1 MNAKHAFTRLG
12 LSLAL
17 PLLMS
22 SNLALAHAGH
32 DHSGH
37 AEQPPAARQEKASV
51 RFADVSLLDQ
61 DGMPVRLEKDL
72 VGDHLVVMGFI
83 YTSCTTVCPV
93 VSSIMGKVQQ
103 QLGGRVGEEIHL
115 VSISVDPQRDDS
127 KRLQSYAK
135 AFQKGPGWSWLTG
148 TPYAITE
155 TLKGLGSF
163 SADLSQHPPLILVG
177 DGRSGHWTRYYGF
190 TDPAVLVAEINRL
203 SARRVHAKST
213 AIAEH
218 HADHTGDHNEVQP

>member
-1 MNAKHAFTRLG
+1 
-12 LSLAL
+12 
-17 PLLMS
+17 
-22 SNLALAHAGH
+22 
-32 DHSGH
+32 
-37 AEQPPAARQEKASV
+37 AARQEKASV
-51 RFADVSLLDQ
+51 RFADVSLLNQ

-103 QLGGRVGEEIHL
+103 QLGGRVGQDIHL
-115 VSISVDPQRDDS
+115 VSISVDPQRDDA
-127 KRLQSYAK
+127 KRLQDYAK

-148 TPYAITE
+148 TPYAISE

-177 DGRSGHWTRYYGF
+177 DGRTGHWTRYYGF
-190 TDPAVLVAEINRL
+190 TDPAVLIDEINRL
-203 SARRVHAKST
+203 GARRVHAKST
-213 AIAEH
+213 AIADH
-218 HADHTGDHNEVQP
+218 HEVQP

>member
-1 MNAKHAFTRLG
+1 MNAKHSYQLLA

-17 PLLMS
+17 A

-32 DHSGH
+32 DHKGH
-37 AEQPPAARQEKASV
+37 AEQPPAARQEKTSV
-51 RFADVSLLDQ
+51 RFADVSLLNQ

-103 QLGGRVGEEIHL
+103 QLGGRVGEEIHM
-115 VSISVDPQRDDS
+115 VSISVDPQRDDA
-127 KRLQSYAK
+127 KRLQDYAK

-148 TPYAITE
+148 TPYAVTE

-190 TDPAVLVAEINRL
+190 TDPTVLAKEVEKL
-203 SARRVHAKST
+203 SGQRTHAKHT
-213 AIAEH
+213 AIAMEQ
-218 HADHTGDHNEVQP
+218 QP

>member
-1 MNAKHAFTRLG
+1 MTRLHGGKLLG
-12 LSLAL
+12 LSL
-17 PLLMS
+17 LLA

-32 DHSGH
+32 DHGGQP
-37 AEQPPAARQEKASV
+37 EQPPAARQEKASV
-51 RFADVSLLDQ
+51 RFADVALLDQ
-61 DGMPVRLEKDL
+61 DGMPVRLEQDL

-93 VSSIMGKVQQ
+93 VSSIMSKVQQ
-103 QLGGRVGEEIHL
+103 QLGGRVGEEIRL

-127 KRLQSYAK
+127 KRLAGYAR
-135 AFQKGPGWSWLTG
+135 AFQHGPGWSWLTG
-148 TPYAITE
+148 SPYAISE

-163 SADLSQHPPLILVG
+163 SANLSEHPPLILVG

-190 TDPAVLVAEINRL
+190 TDPNVLIGEINRL

-213 AIAEH
+213 AIA
-218 HADHTGDHNEVQP
+218 GQEVRP

>member
-1 MNAKHAFTRLG
+1 MNAKPACKLLA

-17 PLLMS
+17 A

-32 DHSGH
+32 DHN
-37 AEQPPAARQEKASV
+37 APAAAPPAAHSEKASV

-61 DGMPVRLEKDL
+61 TGMPVRLEKDL

-103 QLGGRVGEEIHL
+103 QLGGRVGEEIRL
-115 VSISVDPQRDDS
+115 VSISVDPQRDDA
-127 KRLQSYAK
+127 KRLQQYAK
-135 AFQKGPGWSWLTG
+135 AFQHGPGWSWLTG
-148 TPYAITE
+148 SPYAITE

-163 SADLSQHPPLILVG
+163 SADLTQHPPLILVG
-177 DGRSGHWTRYYGF
+177 DGRTGHWTRYYGF
-190 TDPAVLVAEINRL
+190 TDPNVLIEEVNRL

-218 HADHTGDHNEVQP
+218 QEVQP

>member
-1 MNAKHAFTRLG
+1 MSAKHACKLLA

-17 PLLMS
+17 AG
-22 SNLALAHAGH
+22 NLALAHGGH
-32 DHSGH
+32 DHNGH

-51 RFADVSLLDQ
+51 RFADVSLLNQ

-103 QLGGRVGEEIHL
+103 QLGGRVGQDIHL
-115 VSISVDPQRDDS
+115 VSISVDPQRDDAR
-127 KRLQSYAK
+127 RLQDYAK

-148 TPYAITE
+148 TPYAISE

-177 DGRSGHWTRYYGF
+177 DGRTGHWTRYYGF
-190 TDPAVLVAEINRL
+190 TDPAVLIDEINRL
-203 SARRVHAKST
+203 GARRVHAKST
-213 AIAEH
+213 AIADH
-218 HADHTGDHNEVQP
+218 HEVQP

>member
-1 MNAKHAFTRLG
+1 MNAKHSFQLLA

-17 PLLMS
+17 A

-32 DHSGH
+32 DHDGH
-37 AEQPPAARQEKASV
+37 AGQPPAAHQEKASV
-51 RFADVSLLDQ
+51 RFVDVPLLNQ
-61 DGMPVRLEKDL
+61 DGMPVRLEQDL
-72 VGDHLVVMGFI
+72 VGERLVVMGFI

-103 QLGGRVGEEIHL
+103 QLGGRVGEEIQL
-115 VSISVDPQRDDS
+115 VSISVDPQRDDA
-127 KRLQSYAK
+127 KRLQHYAK
-135 AFQKGPGWSWLTG
+135 AFQHGPGWSWLTG
-148 TPYAITE
+148 SQYAITE

-177 DGRSGHWTRYYGF
+177 DGRTGHWTRYYGF
-190 TDPAVLVAEINRL
+190 TDPAVLVEEINRL

-218 HADHTGDHNEVQP
+218 SEVQP

>member
-1 MNAKHAFTRLG
+1 MKSLQGGKLLG
-12 LSLAL
+12 LSL
-17 PLLMS
+17 LLA

-32 DHSGH
+32 DHGGTP
-37 AEQPPAARQEKASV
+37 EQPPAAHQEKASV
-51 RFADVSLLDQ
+51 RFADVALLDQ

-93 VSSIMGKVQQ
+93 VSSIMSKVQQ
-103 QLGGRVGEEIHL
+103 QLGGRVGEEIRL

-127 KRLQSYAK
+127 RRLAGYAR
-135 AFQKGPGWSWLTG
+135 AFQHGPGWSWLTG
-148 TPYAITE
+148 SPYAISE

-163 SADLSQHPPLILVG
+163 SANLSEHPPLILVG
-177 DGRSGHWTRYYGF
+177 DGRSGHWTRFYGF
-190 TDPAVLVAEINRL
+190 TDPNVLIGEVNRL

-213 AIAEH
+213 AIA
-218 HADHTGDHNEVQP
+218 GQEVQP

>member
-1 MNAKHAFTRLG
+1 MNAKLACNLLA
-12 LSLAL
+12 LSL
-17 PLLMS
+17 LLGGEHV
-22 SNLALAHAGH
+22 LAHAGH

-37 AEQPPAARQEKASV
+37 AEQSPAARQEKASV

-61 DGMPVRLEKDL
+61 NGMPVRLEKDL
-72 VGDHLVVMGFI
+72 VGDRLVVMGFI
-83 YTSCTTVCPV
+83 YTRCTTVCPV
-93 VSSIMGKVQQ
+93 VSSIMSKVQQ
-103 QLGGRVGEEIHL
+103 QLGGRVGQEIQL

-127 KRLQSYAK
+127 KRLLGYAK
-135 AFQKGPGWSWLTG
+135 AFQRGPGWSWLTG
-148 TPYAITE
+148 SSYAITE

-190 TDPAVLVAEINRL
+190 TDPAVLISEINRL

-213 AIAEH
+213 AIAGGP
-218 HADHTGDHNEVQP
+218 DSQEVQP

>member
-1 MNAKHAFTRLG
+1 MTTRHACRL
-12 LSLAL
+12 LAL
-17 PLLMS
+17 TLAFAS
-22 SNLALAHAGH
+22 QLALAHGGH
-32 DHSGH
+32 AHDGH
-37 AEQPPAARQEKASV
+37 AEAPPAARQEKASV
-51 RFADVSLLDQ
+51 RFADVSLLNQ
-61 DGMPVRLEKDL
+61 DGMPVRLERDL

-103 QLGGRVGEEIHL
+103 QLGGRVGQDIHL
-115 VSISVDPQRDDS
+115 VSISIDPQRDDAR
-127 KRLQSYAK
+127 RLQSYAR

-148 TPYAITE
+148 TPYAISE

-190 TDPAVLVAEINRL
+190 TDPAVLIDEINRL
-203 SARRVHAKST
+203 GARRVHAKST
-213 AIAEH
+213 AIADH
-218 HADHTGDHNEVQP
+218 HEVQP